1 MSEEE
6 AKPVKEQIALLTK
19 EIRKLYREMELCD
32 EIAFRSAGIEA
43 VVRMIEQPNDEREEK
58 ENKKQKEE
66 NKR

>member
-6 AKPVKEQIALLTK
+6 AKPVKEQIAFLTK

-43 VVRMIEQPNDEREEK
+43 VVRMIEQPNDEREE
-58 ENKKQKEE
+58 NMKQKEE